1 MKGSKLT
8 VPRNSTV
15 SDNQN
20 KNNSYDLTTISSR
33 MWSCNSLTHITGM
46 LKSVYHVTSHMMLLY
61 KEMLYLYKQV
71 HYVCGQSVA
80 HKWQTPLTFPQ
91 VHHAILPANS
101 SFDLHSEAHF
111 FAN

>member
-1 MKGSKLT
+1 
-8 VPRNSTV
+8 
-15 SDNQN
+15 
-20 KNNSYDLTTISSR
+20 
-33 MWSCNSLTHITGM
+33 
-46 LKSVYHVTSHMMLLY
+46 MLLN

-111 FAN
+111 FANELLTQELSGLKGPWLQHKQDYLSTPPDQFVQNKQHSSVAVQTNSK